1 MKRKVFLLLF
11 CLAGTF
17 GSYAVDGVVNA
28 TALNARL
35 RPELASPVA
44 MKLAKNA
51 VVNVLAAKGNF
62 YEIAVPDYAPV
73 YVSAAYIGQDGK
85 LFKDQ
90 QMRVKPAVG
99 AASYGVIPAGT
110 AVETVKVDRYGWA
123 RIKPPKALKLYV
135 ASFYIDLKG
144 KLEETPAPEVKKEE
158 AKAAA
163 PEAAPEVKKEE
174 AKAAAPEAAP
184 EVKKEEAKAAAP
196 EAAPEVKKEEAKAA
210 APEAAPE
217 VKKEEA
223 KAAAP
228 VPVLEP
234 ELISL
239 GIDVTKGEKVSLRG
253 NLTALSE
260 KTVNCVQYALTAD
273 NDGKL
278 EIVCFV
284 SVPAGKDLSK
294 MQDQELTVEGTAYT
308 VPNWKKRIL
317 RLDSYKTVK

>member
-158 AKAAA
+158 AQAAA

-184 EVKKEEAKAAAP
+184 EVKKEEAKAAAT
-196 EAAPEVKKEEAKAA
+196 
-210 APEAAPE
+210 E

>member
-1 MKRKVFLLLF
+1 MKRKIFLLLF

-17 GSYAVDGVVNA
+17 GSYAVDGVVTA

-163 PEAAPEVKKEE
+163 PEAAPEAKKEE
-174 AKAAAPEAAP
+174 AKAAAPEAT
-184 EVKKEEAKAAAP
+184 
-196 EAAPEVKKEEAKAA
+196 
-210 APEAAPE
+210 PE

-317 RLDSYKTVK
+317 RLDSYKTAK

>member
-210 APEAAPE
+210 AP
-217 VKKEEA
+217 
-223 KAAAP
+223 

>member
-1 MKRKVFLLLF
+1 MKRKIFLLLF

-163 PEAAPEVKKEE
+163 P
-174 AKAAAPEAAP
+174 
-184 EVKKEEAKAAAP
+184 
-196 EAAPEVKKEEAKAA
+196 
-210 APEAAPE
+210 
-217 VKKEEA
+217 
-223 KAAAP
+223 

-273 NDGKL
+273 NGGKL

>member
-123 RIKPPKALKLYV
+123 RIKPPKVLKLYV

-163 PEAAPEVKKEE
+163 PEAAP
-174 AKAAAPEAAP
+174 
-184 EVKKEEAKAAAP
+184 
-196 EAAPEVKKEEAKAA
+196 
-210 APEAAPE
+210 
-217 VKKEEA
+217 
-223 KAAAP
+223 
-228 VPVLEP
+228 
-234 ELISL
+234 
-239 GIDVTKGEKVSLRG
+239 
-253 NLTALSE
+253 
-260 KTVNCVQYALTAD
+260 
-273 NDGKL
+273 
-278 EIVCFV
+278 
-284 SVPAGKDLSK
+284 
-294 MQDQELTVEGTAYT
+294 
-308 VPNWKKRIL
+308 
-317 RLDSYKTVK
+317 

>member
-1 MKRKVFLLLF
+1 MKRKIFLLLF

-144 KLEETPAPEVKKEE
+144 KLEETPAPEVKKEV

-184 EVKKEEAKAAAP
+184 EVKKEEAKA
-196 EAAPEVKKEEAKAA
+196 
-210 APEAAPE
+210 AAPE